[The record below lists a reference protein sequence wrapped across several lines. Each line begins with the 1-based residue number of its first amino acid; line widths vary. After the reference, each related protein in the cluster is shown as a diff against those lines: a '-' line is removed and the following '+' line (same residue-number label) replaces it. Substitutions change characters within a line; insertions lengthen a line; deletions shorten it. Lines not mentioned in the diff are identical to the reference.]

1 MKNTSKFTQDKVQH
15 LTEEEHN
22 FIKEGSVNY
31 TKVKIALGE
40 LELQKQSLLDQAKI
54 IVGSFNENEKRL
66 IEKYGANAVIN
77 MQTGEVTQKEN

>member
-1 MKNTSKFTQDKVQH
+1 MENTNKFTQDKVQH

-22 FIKEGSVNY
+22 FIKEGSANY

-40 LELQKQSLLDQAKI
+40 LELQKQNLLDQAQMI
-54 IVGSFNENEKRL
+54 MSAFSENEKRL

-77 MQTGEVTQKEN
+77 MQTGEVTQKQK